1 MFVLQFDRTMTIDH
15 VLKMK
20 MNQILVNDFQVSHEL
35 IRTMYE
41 KIKIN
46 ELKIIYLSS
55 DFLLRIAG
63 PTGIW

>member
-1 MFVLQFDRTMTIDH
+1 
-15 VLKMK
+15 
-20 MNQILVNDFQVSHEL
+20 MNQILVNDFLVSLEL

-55 DFLLRIAG
+55 EFLMRIDG
-63 PTGIW
+63 LTGTL